1 MEKNM
6 LPLMF
11 SRIALAITL
20 FIWFVFLTVGLVF
33 LYYLIILFILFLIPT
48 ILNIK
53 ISYKKHYEDN
63 NPLPLILITLFL
75 YISFGAIL
83 ISLFPD
89 CYYIRILCVF
99 FVPQTIFLILA
110 CLALKKYN
118 KMSNILKRINES
130 SFKLKNNTLPLFLT
144 RITLGITL
152 PYIGWL
158 VTIFESSNLNSSAEN
173 WMDMIIEY
181 LPFHLAAVVI
191 ATVFN
196 IFISLKQTIN
206 EPMIMKT
213 ITIYV
218 ISGMLGELFFP
229 STVIIS
235 IIQVMLLV
243 FALSTFKNNN
253 NNN

>member
-1 MEKNM
+1 MEKNK
-6 LPLMF
+6 LSLQL
-11 SRIALAITL
+11 SRIALTITL
-20 FIWFVFLTVGLVF
+20 VIWVLALTIFIIYTFFLFPIF
-33 LYYLIILFILFLIPT
+33 LIYLIPT

-53 ISYKKHYEDN
+53 ISYKKHYKDN
-63 NPLPLILITLFL
+63 NSLPLILITIFL

-83 ISLFPD
+83 IPLFPD
-89 CYYIRILCVF
+89 YYYIRIICVF

-118 KMSNILKRINES
+118 KMSNIVKRINES

-144 RITLGITL
+144 RISLVITL

-158 VTIFESSNLNSSAEN
+158 VTIFESSSLNSSIEN
-173 WMDMIIEY
+173 GMDMTWR
-181 LPFHLAAVVI
+181 PFHLAAIVTS
-191 ATVFN
+191 TVFN
-196 IFISLKQTIN
+196 IFISLKQIIN
-206 EPMIMKT
+206 ESMIMT
-213 ITIYV
+213 IITIYV

-253 NNN
+253 NN

>member
-1 MEKNM
+1 MEKNK
-6 LPLMF
+6 LSLQL
-11 SRIALAITL
+11 SRIALTITL
-20 FIWFVFLTVGLVF
+20 VIWVLALTIFIIYTFFLFPIF
-33 LYYLIILFILFLIPT
+33 LIYLIPT

-53 ISYKKHYEDN
+53 ISYKKHYKDN
-63 NPLPLILITLFL
+63 NSLPLILITIFL

-83 ISLFPD
+83 IPLFPD
-89 CYYIRILCVF
+89 YYYIRIICVF

-118 KMSNILKRINES
+118 KMSNIVKRINES

-144 RITLGITL
+144 RISLVITL

-158 VTIFESSNLNSSAEN
+158 VTIFESSCLNSSIEN
-173 WMDMIIEY
+173 GMDMTW
-181 LPFHLAAVVI
+181 LPFHLAAVVTS
-191 ATVFN
+191 TVFN
-196 IFISLKQTIN
+196 IFISLKQIIN
-206 EPMIMKT
+206 ESMIMT
-213 ITIYV
+213 IITIYV

-253 NNN
+253 NN

>member
-1 MEKNM
+1 MEKNK
-6 LPLMF
+6 LSLQL
-11 SRIALAITL
+11 SRIALTITL
-20 FIWFVFLTVGLVF
+20 VIWVLALTIFIIYTFFLFPIF
-33 LYYLIILFILFLIPT
+33 LIYLIPT

-63 NPLPLILITLFL
+63 NSLPLILITIFL
-75 YISFGAIL
+75 YISFGAIW
-83 ISLFPD
+83 IPLFPD
-89 CYYIRILCVF
+89 HYYIRILCVF

-110 CLALKKYN
+110 CLSLKKYN
-118 KMSNILKRINES
+118 KMSNIVKRINES
-130 SFKLKNNTLPLFLT
+130 SFKLKNNTLPLVLT
-144 RITLGITL
+144 RISLVITL

-158 VTIFESSNLNSSAEN
+158 VTIFESSSLNSSIEN
-173 WMDMIIEY
+173 GMDMTW
-181 LPFHLAAVVI
+181 LPFHLAAVVT

-196 IFISLKQTIN
+196 IFISLKQIIN
-206 EPMIMKT
+206 ESMIMT
-213 ITIYV
+213 IITIYV

-253 NNN
+253 NN

>member
-1 MEKNM
+1 MEKNK
-6 LPLMF
+6 LSLQL
-11 SRIALAITL
+11 SRIALTITL
-20 FIWFVFLTVGLVF
+20 VIWVLALTIFIIYTFFLFPIF
-33 LYYLIILFILFLIPT
+33 LIYLIPT

-53 ISYKKHYEDN
+53 ISYKKHYKDN
-63 NPLPLILITLFL
+63 NSLPLILITIFL

-83 ISLFPD
+83 IPLFPD
-89 CYYIRILCVF
+89 YYYIRIICVF

-118 KMSNILKRINES
+118 KMSNIVKRINES

-144 RITLGITL
+144 RISLVITL

-158 VTIFESSNLNSSAEN
+158 VTIFESSSLYSSVEN

-181 LPFHLAAVVI
+181 LPFHLAAVVT

-206 EPMIMKT
+206 ESMIMTT
-213 ITIYV
+213 ISIYV

-235 IIQVMLLV
+235 IIQVILLV
-243 FALSTFKNNN
+243 FALATFKNKDN
-253 NNN
+253 

>member
-1 MEKNM
+1 MEKNK
-6 LPLMF
+6 LSLQL
-11 SRIALAITL
+11 SRIALTITL
-20 FIWFVFLTVGLVF
+20 VIWVLALTIFIIYTFFLFPIF
-33 LYYLIILFILFLIPT
+33 LIYLIPT

-53 ISYKKHYEDN
+53 ISYKKHYKDN
-63 NPLPLILITLFL
+63 NSLPLILITIFL

-83 ISLFPD
+83 IPLFPD
-89 CYYIRILCVF
+89 YYYIRIICVF

-118 KMSNILKRINES
+118 KMSNIVKRINES

-144 RITLGITL
+144 RISLVITL

-158 VTIFESSNLNSSAEN
+158 VTIFESSSLNSSIEN
-173 WMDMIIEY
+173 GMDMTW
-181 LPFHLAAVVI
+181 LPFHLAAVVTS
-191 ATVFN
+191 TVFN
-196 IFISLKQTIN
+196 IFISLKQIIN
-206 EPMIMKT
+206 ESMIMT
-213 ITIYV
+213 IITIYV

-229 STVIIS
+229 STVIIA

-253 NNN
+253 NN

>member
-1 MEKNM
+1 MENNKQS
-6 LPLMF
+6 LQL
-11 SRIALAITL
+11 SRIALTITL
-20 FIWFVFLTVGLVF
+20 VIWFLALTIF
-33 LYYLIILFILFLIPT
+33 ILYLYILFPIFLIYLIPT

-63 NPLPLILITLFL
+63 NSLPLILITLFL

-83 ISLFPD
+83 IPLFPD
-89 CYYIRILCVF
+89 YIRIVCVF

-118 KMSNILKRINES
+118 KMSNIVKRINES

-144 RITLGITL
+144 RISLVITL

-158 VTIFESSNLNSSAEN
+158 VTIFESSSLNSSIEN
-173 WMDMIIEY
+173 GMDMTW
-181 LPFHLAAVVI
+181 LPFHLAAVVT
-191 ATVFN
+191 ATIFN
-196 IFISLKQTIN
+196 IFISLKQIIN
-206 EPMIMKT
+206 ESMIMT
-213 ITIYV
+213 IITIYV

-253 NNN
+253 ND

>member
-1 MEKNM
+1 MEKNK
-6 LPLMF
+6 LSLQL
-11 SRIALAITL
+11 SRIALTITL
-20 FIWFVFLTVGLVF
+20 VIWVLALTIFIIYTFFLFPIF
-33 LYYLIILFILFLIPT
+33 LIYLIPT

-63 NPLPLILITLFL
+63 NSLPLILITIFL

-83 ISLFPD
+83 IPLFPD
-89 CYYIRILCVF
+89 YYYIRIICVF

-118 KMSNILKRINES
+118 KMSNIVKRINES

-144 RITLGITL
+144 RISLVITL

-158 VTIFESSNLNSSAEN
+158 VTIFESSSLNSSIEN
-173 WMDMIIEY
+173 GMDMTW
-181 LPFHLAAVVI
+181 LPFHLAAVVTS
-191 ATVFN
+191 TVFN
-196 IFISLKQTIN
+196 IFISLKQIIN
-206 EPMIMKT
+206 ESMIMT
-213 ITIYV
+213 IITIYV

-253 NNN
+253 NN

>member
-1 MEKNM
+1 MEKNI

-33 LYYLIILFILFLIPT
+33 LYYLIFLFILFLIPT

-75 YISFGAIL
+75 YISFGVML

-89 CYYIRILCVF
+89 YYYIRILCVF

-118 KMSNILKRINES
+118 KIANILKRINES
-130 SFKLKNNTLPLFLT
+130 NFKLKNNTLPLFLT
-144 RITLGITL
+144 RISLVITL

-158 VTIFESSNLNSSAEN
+158 VTIFESSSLNSSIEN
-173 WMDMIIEY
+173 GMDMTW
-181 LPFHLAAVVI
+181 LPFHLAAVVTS
-191 ATVFN
+191 TVFN
-196 IFISLKQTIN
+196 IFISLKQIIN
-206 EPMIMKT
+206 ESMIMT
-213 ITIYV
+213 IITIYV

-235 IIQVMLLV
+235 IIQVILLV
-243 FALSTFKNNN
+243 FALATFKNKDN
-253 NNN
+253 

>member
-1 MEKNM
+1 MEKNK
-6 LPLMF
+6 LSLQL
-11 SRIALAITL
+11 SRIALTITL
-20 FIWFVFLTVGLVF
+20 VIWVLALTIFIIYTFFLFPIF
-33 LYYLIILFILFLIPT
+33 LIYLIPT

-53 ISYKKHYEDN
+53 ISYKKHYKDN
-63 NPLPLILITLFL
+63 NSLPLILITIFL

-83 ISLFPD
+83 IPLFPD
-89 CYYIRILCVF
+89 YYYIRIICVF

-118 KMSNILKRINES
+118 KMSNIVKRINES

-144 RITLGITL
+144 RISLVITL
-152 PYIGWL
+152 PYIGLL
-158 VTIFESSNLNSSAEN
+158 VTIFESSSLNSSIEN
-173 WMDMIIEY
+173 GMDMTW
-181 LPFHLAAVVI
+181 LPFHLAAVVTS
-191 ATVFN
+191 TVFN
-196 IFISLKQTIN
+196 IFISLKQIIN
-206 EPMIMKT
+206 ESMIMT
-213 ITIYV
+213 IITIYV

-253 NNN
+253 TN

>member
-1 MEKNM
+1 MEKNK
-6 LPLMF
+6 LSLQL
-11 SRIALAITL
+11 SRIALTITL
-20 FIWFVFLTVGLVF
+20 VIWVLALTIFIIYTFFLFPIF
-33 LYYLIILFILFLIPT
+33 LIYLIPT

-53 ISYKKHYEDN
+53 ISYKKHYKDN
-63 NPLPLILITLFL
+63 NSLPLILITLFL
-75 YISFGAIL
+75 YISFGAML

-89 CYYIRILCVF
+89 YYYIRIICVF

-118 KMSNILKRINES
+118 KMSNIVKRINES

-144 RITLGITL
+144 RISLVITL

-158 VTIFESSNLNSSAEN
+158 VTIFESSSLNSSIEN
-173 WMDMIIEY
+173 GMDMTW
-181 LPFHLAAVVI
+181 LPFHLAAVVTS
-191 ATVFN
+191 TVFN
-196 IFISLKQTIN
+196 IFISLKQIIN
-206 EPMIMKT
+206 EFMIMT
-213 ITIYV
+213 IITIYV

-253 NNN
+253 NN

>member
-1 MEKNM
+1 MENNT

-33 LYYLIILFILFLIPT
+33 LYYLIFLFILFLIPT

-75 YISFGAIL
+75 YISFGAML

-89 CYYIRILCVF
+89 YYYIRILCVF

-118 KMSNILKRINES
+118 KMANILKRINES
-130 SFKLKNNTLPLFLT
+130 KLKNNTLPLFLT
-144 RITLGITL
+144 RISLVITL

-158 VTIFESSNLNSSAEN
+158 VTIFESSSLYSSVEN
-173 WMDMIIEY
+173 WMDIIIEY
-181 LPFHLAAVVI
+181 LPFHLAAVVT

-206 EPMIMKT
+206 ESMIMTT
-213 ITIYV
+213 ISIYV

-235 IIQVMLLV
+235 IIQVILLV
-243 FALSTFKNNN
+243 FALATFKNKDN
-253 NNN
+253 

>member
-1 MEKNM
+1 MEKNK
-6 LPLMF
+6 LSLQL
-11 SRIALAITL
+11 SRIAITITL
-20 FIWFVFLTVGLVF
+20 VIWVLALTIFI
-33 LYYLIILFILFLIPT
+33 LYLDILFPIFLIYLIPT

-63 NPLPLILITLFL
+63 NSLPLILITLFL

-83 ISLFPD
+83 IPLFPD
-89 CYYIRILCVF
+89 YIRIVCVF

-118 KMSNILKRINES
+118 KMSNIVKRINES

-144 RITLGITL
+144 RISLVITL

-158 VTIFESSNLNSSAEN
+158 VTIFESSSLNSSIEN
-173 WMDMIIEY
+173 GMDMTW
-181 LPFHLAAVVI
+181 LPFHLAAVVTS
-191 ATVFN
+191 TVFN
-196 IFISLKQTIN
+196 IFISLKQIIN
-206 EPMIMKT
+206 ESMIMT
-213 ITIYV
+213 IITIYV

-253 NNN
+253 NN

>member
-1 MEKNM
+1 MEKNK
-6 LPLMF
+6 LSLQL
-11 SRIALAITL
+11 SRIALTITL
-20 FIWFVFLTVGLVF
+20 VIWVLALTIFIIYTFFLFPIF
-33 LYYLIILFILFLIPT
+33 LIYLIPT

-63 NPLPLILITLFL
+63 NSLPLILITLFL
-75 YISFGAIL
+75 YISFGAML

-89 CYYIRILCVF
+89 YYYIRIICVF

-118 KMSNILKRINES
+118 KMSNIVKRINES

-144 RITLGITL
+144 RISLVITL

-158 VTIFESSNLNSSAEN
+158 VTIFESSSLNSSIEN
-173 WMDMIIEY
+173 GMDMTW
-181 LPFHLAAVVI
+181 LPFHLAAVVTS
-191 ATVFN
+191 TVFN
-196 IFISLKQTIN
+196 IFISLKQIIN
-206 EPMIMKT
+206 EFMIMT
-213 ITIYV
+213 IITIYV

-253 NNN
+253 NN

>member
-1 MEKNM
+1 MEKNI

-33 LYYLIILFILFLIPT
+33 LYYLIFLFILFLIPT

-75 YISFGAIL
+75 YISFGVML

-89 CYYIRILCVF
+89 YYYIRILCVF

-118 KMSNILKRINES
+118 KIANILKRINES
-130 SFKLKNNTLPLFLT
+130 NFKLKNNTLPLFLT
-144 RITLGITL
+144 RISLVITL

-158 VTIFESSNLNSSAEN
+158 VTIFESSSLNSSIEN
-173 WMDMIIEY
+173 GMDMTW
-181 LPFHLAAVVI
+181 LPFHLAAVVTS
-191 ATVFN
+191 TVFN
-196 IFISLKQTIN
+196 IFISLKQIIN
-206 EPMIMKT
+206 ESMIMT
-213 ITIYV
+213 IITIYV

-229 STVIIS
+229 STVIIA
-235 IIQVMLLV
+235 IIQIMLLV

-253 NNN
+253 TN

>member
-1 MEKNM
+1 MEKNK
-6 LPLMF
+6 LSLQL
-11 SRIALAITL
+11 SRIALTITL
-20 FIWFVFLTVGLVF
+20 VIWVLALTIFIIYTFFLFPIF
-33 LYYLIILFILFLIPT
+33 LIYLIPT

-53 ISYKKHYEDN
+53 ISYKKHYKDN
-63 NPLPLILITLFL
+63 NSLPLILITIFL
-75 YISFGAIL
+75 YISFGTIL
-83 ISLFPD
+83 IPLFPD
-89 CYYIRILCVF
+89 YYYIRIICVF

-118 KMSNILKRINES
+118 KMSNIVKRINES

-144 RITLGITL
+144 RISLVITL

-158 VTIFESSNLNSSAEN
+158 VTIFESSSLNSSIEN
-173 WMDMIIEY
+173 GMDMTW
-181 LPFHLAAVVI
+181 LPFHLAAVVTS
-191 ATVFN
+191 TVFN
-196 IFISLKQTIN
+196 IFISLKQIIN
-206 EPMIMKT
+206 ESMIMT
-213 ITIYV
+213 IITIYV

-253 NNN
+253 NN

>member
-1 MEKNM
+1 MEKNK
-6 LPLMF
+6 LSLQL
-11 SRIALAITL
+11 SRIALTITL
-20 FIWFVFLTVGLVF
+20 VIWVLALTIFIIYTFFLFPIF
-33 LYYLIILFILFLIPT
+33 LIYLIPT

-53 ISYKKHYEDN
+53 ISYKKHYKDN
-63 NPLPLILITLFL
+63 NSLPLILITIFL

-83 ISLFPD
+83 IPLFPD
-89 CYYIRILCVF
+89 YYYIRIVCVF

-118 KMSNILKRINES
+118 KMSNIVKRINES

-144 RITLGITL
+144 RISLVITL

-158 VTIFESSNLNSSAEN
+158 VTIFESSSLNSSIEN
-173 WMDMIIEY
+173 GMDMTW
-181 LPFHLAAVVI
+181 LPFHLAAVVTS
-191 ATVFN
+191 TVFN
-196 IFISLKQTIN
+196 IFISLKQIIN
-206 EPMIMKT
+206 ESMIMT
-213 ITIYV
+213 IITIYV
-218 ISGMLGELFFP
+218 ISGMLGELFLP

-253 NNN
+253 NN

>member
-1 MEKNM
+1 MEKNK
-6 LPLMF
+6 LSLQL
-11 SRIALAITL
+11 SRIALTITL
-20 FIWFVFLTVGLVF
+20 VIWVLALTIFIIYTFFLFPIF
-33 LYYLIILFILFLIPT
+33 LIYLIPT

-53 ISYKKHYEDN
+53 ISYKKHYKDN
-63 NPLPLILITLFL
+63 NSLPLILITIFI

-83 ISLFPD
+83 IPLFPD
-89 CYYIRILCVF
+89 YYYIRIICVF

-118 KMSNILKRINES
+118 KMSNIVKRINES

-144 RITLGITL
+144 RISLVITL

-158 VTIFESSNLNSSAEN
+158 VTIFESSSLNSSIEN
-173 WMDMIIEY
+173 GMDMTW
-181 LPFHLAAVVI
+181 LPFHLAAVVTS
-191 ATVFN
+191 TVFN
-196 IFISLKQTIN
+196 IFISLKQIIN
-206 EPMIMKT
+206 ESMIMT
-213 ITIYV
+213 IITIYV

-253 NNN
+253 NN

>member
-1 MEKNM
+1 MEKNK
-6 LPLMF
+6 LSLQL
-11 SRIALAITL
+11 SRIALTITL
-20 FIWFVFLTVGLVF
+20 VIWVLALTIFIIYTFFLFPIF
-33 LYYLIILFILFLIPT
+33 LIYLIPT

-53 ISYKKHYEDN
+53 ISYKKHYKDN
-63 NPLPLILITLFL
+63 NSLPLILITIFL

-83 ISLFPD
+83 IPLFPNY
-89 CYYIRILCVF
+89 YYIRIICVF

-118 KMSNILKRINES
+118 KMSNIVKRINES

-144 RITLGITL
+144 RISLVITL

-158 VTIFESSNLNSSAEN
+158 VTIFESSSLNSSIEN
-173 WMDMIIEY
+173 GMDMTW
-181 LPFHLAAVVI
+181 LPFHLAAVVTS
-191 ATVFN
+191 TVFN
-196 IFISLKQTIN
+196 IFISLKQIIN
-206 EPMIMKT
+206 ESMIMT
-213 ITIYV
+213 IITIYV

-253 NNN
+253 NN

>member
-1 MEKNM
+1 MEKNK
-6 LPLMF
+6 LSLQL
-11 SRIALAITL
+11 SRIALTITL
-20 FIWFVFLTVGLVF
+20 VIWVLALTIFI
-33 LYYLIILFILFLIPT
+33 LYLYILFPIFLIYLIPT

-63 NPLPLILITLFL
+63 NSLPLILITLFL

-83 ISLFPD
+83 IPLFPD
-89 CYYIRILCVF
+89 YIRIVCVF

-118 KMSNILKRINES
+118 KMSNIVKRINES

-144 RITLGITL
+144 RISLVITL

-158 VTIFESSNLNSSAEN
+158 VTIFESSSLNSSIEN
-173 WMDMIIEY
+173 GMAMTW

-191 ATVFN
+191 STVFN
-196 IFISLKQTIN
+196 IFISLKQIIN
-206 EPMIMKT
+206 ESMIMT
-213 ITIYV
+213 IITIYV

-253 NNN
+253 ND

>member
-1 MEKNM
+1 MEKNK
-6 LPLMF
+6 LSLQL
-11 SRIALAITL
+11 SRIALTITL
-20 FIWFVFLTVGLVF
+20 VIWVLALTIFIIYTFFLFPIF
-33 LYYLIILFILFLIPT
+33 LIYLIPT

-53 ISYKKHYEDN
+53 ISYKKHYKDN
-63 NPLPLILITLFL
+63 NSLPLILITIFL

-83 ISLFPD
+83 IPLFPD
-89 CYYIRILCVF
+89 YYYIRIICVF

-118 KMSNILKRINES
+118 KMSNIVKRINES

-144 RITLGITL
+144 RISLVITL

-158 VTIFESSNLNSSAEN
+158 VTIFESSSLNSSIEN
-173 WMDMIIEY
+173 GMDMTW
-181 LPFHLAAVVI
+181 LPFHLAAVVTS
-191 ATVFN
+191 TVFN
-196 IFISLKQTIN
+196 IFISLKQIIN
-206 EPMIMKT
+206 ESMIMT
-213 ITIYV
+213 IITIYV

-253 NNN
+253 NN

>member
-1 MEKNM
+1 MEKNK
-6 LPLMF
+6 LSLQL
-11 SRIALAITL
+11 SRIALTITL
-20 FIWFVFLTVGLVF
+20 VIWVLALTIFIIYTFFLFPIF
-33 LYYLIILFILFLIPT
+33 LIYLIPT

-53 ISYKKHYEDN
+53 ISYKKHYKDN
-63 NPLPLILITLFL
+63 NSLPLILITIFL

-83 ISLFPD
+83 IPLFPD
-89 CYYIRILCVF
+89 YYYIRIICVF

-118 KMSNILKRINES
+118 KMSNIVKRINES

-144 RITLGITL
+144 RISLVITL

-158 VTIFESSNLNSSAEN
+158 VTIFKSSSLNSSIEN
-173 WMDMIIEY
+173 GMDMTW
-181 LPFHLAAVVI
+181 LPFHLAAVVTS
-191 ATVFN
+191 TVFN
-196 IFISLKQTIN
+196 IFISLKQIIN
-206 EPMIMKT
+206 ESMIMT
-213 ITIYV
+213 IITIYV

-253 NNN
+253 NN

>member
-1 MEKNM
+1 MEKNK
-6 LPLMF
+6 LSLQL
-11 SRIALAITL
+11 SRIALTITL
-20 FIWFVFLTVGLVF
+20 VIWFLALTIF
-33 LYYLIILFILFLIPT
+33 ILYLYILFPIFLIYLIPT

-63 NPLPLILITLFL
+63 NSLPLILITLFL

-83 ISLFPD
+83 IPLFSN
-89 CYYIRILCVF
+89 YYYTRIICVF

-118 KMSNILKRINES
+118 KMSNIVKRINES

-144 RITLGITL
+144 RISLVITL

-158 VTIFESSNLNSSAEN
+158 VTIFESSSLNSSIEN
-173 WMDMIIEY
+173 GMSMTW
-181 LPFHLAAVVI
+181 LPFHLAAVVT

-196 IFISLKQTIN
+196 IFISLKQIIN
-206 EPMIMKT
+206 ESMIMT
-213 ITIYV
+213 IITIYV

-243 FALSTFKNNN
+243 FALSTFKNRKNS
-253 NNN
+253 

>member
-1 MEKNM
+1 MESNK

-33 LYYLIILFILFLIPT
+33 LYYLIFLFILFLIPT

-75 YISFGAIL
+75 YISFGAML

-89 CYYIRILCVF
+89 YYIRILCVF

-118 KMSNILKRINES
+118 KMANILKRINES
-130 SFKLKNNTLPLFLT
+130 NFKLKNNTLPLFLT
-144 RITLGITL
+144 RISLVITL

-158 VTIFESSNLNSSAEN
+158 VTIFESSSLYSSVEN

-181 LPFHLAAVVI
+181 LPFHLAAVVT

-206 EPMIMKT
+206 ESMIMTT
-213 ITIYV
+213 ISIYV

-243 FALSTFKNNN
+243 FALSTFKNKDD
-253 NNN
+253 

>member
-1 MEKNM
+1 MEKNI

-33 LYYLIILFILFLIPT
+33 LYYLIFLFILFLIPT

-75 YISFGAIL
+75 YISFGVML

-89 CYYIRILCVF
+89 YYYIRILCVF

-118 KMSNILKRINES
+118 KIANILKRINES
-130 SFKLKNNTLPLFLT
+130 NFKLKNNTFPLFLT
-144 RITLGITL
+144 RISLVITL

-158 VTIFESSNLNSSAEN
+158 VTIFESSSLYSSVEN

-181 LPFHLAAVVI
+181 LPFHLAAVVT

-196 IFISLKQTIN
+196 IFISLEQTIN
-206 EPMIMKT
+206 ESMIMTT
-213 ITIYV
+213 ISIYV

-235 IIQVMLLV
+235 IIQVILLV
-243 FALSTFKNNN
+243 FALATFKNKDN
-253 NNN
+253 

>member
-1 MEKNM
+1 MEKNK
-6 LPLMF
+6 LSLQL
-11 SRIALAITL
+11 SRIALTITL
-20 FIWFVFLTVGLVF
+20 VIWVLALTIFI
-33 LYYLIILFILFLIPT
+33 LYLYILFPIFLIYLIPT

-63 NPLPLILITLFL
+63 NSLPLILITLFL

-83 ISLFPD
+83 IPLFPD
-89 CYYIRILCVF
+89 YIRIVCVF

-118 KMSNILKRINES
+118 KMSNIVKRINES

-144 RITLGITL
+144 RISLVITL

-158 VTIFESSNLNSSAEN
+158 VTIFESSSLNSSIEN
-173 WMDMIIEY
+173 GMAMTW

-191 ATVFN
+191 STE
-196 IFISLKQTIN
+196 S
-206 EPMIMKT
+206 MIMT
-213 ITIYV
+213 IITIYV

-253 NNN
+253 ND